1 MPAGTRSGTGR
12 FTRTVAN
19 AARDAKAAE
28 LHGQGWTYQRIADE
42 LGFASKGKAH
52 EAVQRA
58 FADIPTEGAEA
69 AKLADLERLDRLIE
83 QAWAVMLR
91 PHLAVSNGRV
101 VRRRTGEYECHDDG
115 TERLDDKG
123 QPIPV
128 YADVMDDWPVL
139 AAIAHIRTLI
149 ERRAKIYGYE
159 APSRSRVEVITS
171 DVIESEIARLEGELQ
186 ANDRVT
192 ADTGIP
198 GPPALPA

>member
-1 MPAGTRSGTGR
+1 MATGTRGGGGR
-12 FTRTVAN
+12 FRRTPQT
-19 AARDAKAAE
+19 AARDQRAAE
-28 LHGQGWTYQRIADE
+28 LYGQGKTYQAIADE
-42 LGFASKGKAH
+42 LGFAGRGKAH

-91 PHLAVSNGRV
+91 PHVAVSNGRV
-101 VRRRTGEYECHDDG
+101 VRKFAGIERDDDG
-115 TERLDDKG
+115 IERLDPDGKT
-123 QPIPV
+123 IPV
-128 YADVMDDWPVL
+128 FEDVMDDGPVL
-139 AAIAHIRTLI
+139 AAIDRIRTLI

-186 ANDRVT
+186 ANDRDT
-192 ADTGIP
+192 ADSGIP